1 MMDESNTY
9 SGCDADV
16 VPNNPRMRTSGVIP
30 VIVDDQRTAVS
41 EAALQGYCVG
51 YMEAMGAW
59 LWKCVGTELS
69 DEYCARFDAC
79 AEALKAALGVEI
91 GEKHEV

>member
-1 MMDESNTY
+1 MMDESNGKRQSGGFFTGCGFGKDGETY
-9 SGCDADV
+9 VSERA
-16 VPNNPRMRTSGVIP
+16 PL
-30 VIVDDQRTAVS
+30 TAVS

-51 YMEAMGAW
+51 YMEAMGSW
-59 LWKCVGTELS
+59 LWKQVGTELS

-91 GEKHEV
+91 GEKE